1 MLTVT
6 CDPNHKHANKKPKHK
21 T

>member
-6 CDPNHKHANKKPKHK
+6 CDPNHKHAKKKPKHK